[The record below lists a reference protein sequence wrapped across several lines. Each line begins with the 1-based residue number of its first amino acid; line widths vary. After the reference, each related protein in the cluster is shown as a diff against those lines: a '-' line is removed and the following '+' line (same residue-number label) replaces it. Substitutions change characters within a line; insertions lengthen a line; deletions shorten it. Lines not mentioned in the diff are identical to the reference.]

1 MCRFSRQLLLTACLL
16 IGAVPARADANLSN
30 LGNTFWRLAR
40 IDAAQAG
47 KDAGVVRITNFSID
61 FATPC
66 SYALYPFH
74 YNAGILSVSRSA
86 DSALAC
92 KGSRP
97 PLAVDFESR
106 LRKAA
111 RVDLHGDTLTL
122 LDGHNRSLIS
132 LTRLPPTGPENRKWQ
147 ITSYFDG
154 ERLVTPDSVG
164 GIPPYITFFG
174 GYLDGTAGCRGL
186 VGKYTLSGSR
196 LTVAAG
202 STALFGSCP
211 GDLRQIFQQE
221 ALVEKALS
229 GIRYFER
236 DGEQIVLRDDQ
247 GAVQIVLAPWR

>member
-16 IGAVPARADANLSN
+16 IGAVPARGDADLSN

-40 IDAAQAG
+40 IDGAQAG
-47 KDAGVVRITNFSID
+47 KDDGVVRITNFSID
-61 FATPC
+61 FTIRC
-66 SYALYPFH
+66 SYVSYPFH
-74 YNAGILSVSRSA
+74 YNAGILSVSRPA
-86 DSALAC
+86 DSSLAC

-97 PLAVDFESR
+97 SLAVDFEAK
-106 LRKAA
+106 LRKAT

-122 LDGHNRSLIS
+122 LDGHDRSLIS

-164 GIPPYITFFG
+164 GIPPHITFFG
-174 GYLDGTAGCRGL
+174 GYLDGRAGCTGL

-202 STALFGSCP
+202 WTALFGSCP
-211 GDLRQIFQQE
+211 ADLRRIQQDE
-221 ALVEKALS
+221 FVAKALS
-229 GIRYFER
+229 GVRHFEV
-236 DGEQIVLRDDQ
+236 DGEQIVLRNDQ